1 LHKNKLMQNYNF
13 LQTDFSQPLPFLM
26 LSLAMFVVVMGRY
39 FLIAFFFQ
47 IYFYGWKSAIWKA
60 RKLNKKS
67 YPPKQFLREITWS
80 GITSF
85 IFSVVGAITFVA
97 FQRGFTAIY
106 LDIHA
111 FPLWYLPIS
120 LVISMLIHET
130 YYYWLHRL
138 MHHPKLYRYVHQVH
152 HDSLITSPW
161 TAFSFHPIEGFLE
174 ALVLPAIILFLPMH
188 TSVIVFQLTIMTLS
202 ATINHLDIE
211 IYPKN
216 WLGNFIGKTFIGAT
230 HHSLHHKQFRFN
242 FGLYFTFW
250 DKLSKTES
258 PLFKK
263 EFENRAEI

>member
-1 LHKNKLMQNYNF
+1 MQTFNLF
-13 LQTDFSQPLPFLM
+13 QIDFTKPLPFLT
-26 LSLAMFVVVMGRY
+26 LTLAMFVVVMGRY
-39 FLIAFFFQ
+39 FLMAGLFQLFF
-47 IYFYGWKSAIWKA
+47 YFWKFNIWQA

-67 YPPKQFLREITWS
+67 HPPKQFHKEITYS
-80 GITSF
+80 AITSL
-85 IFSVVGAITFVA
+85 IFAIVGAITFVA

-106 LDIHA
+106 LNIHA

-120 LVISMLIHET
+120 LVISMLLHET

-152 HDSLITSPW
+152 HDSIITSAW

-174 ALVLPAIILFLPMH
+174 ALVLPTIILFLPMH
-188 TSVIVFQLTIMTLS
+188 PSVIVLQLTIMTLS

-230 HHSLHHKQFRFN
+230 HHSLHHKQFKFN

-250 DKLSKTES
+250 DKFSKTES
-258 PLFKK
+258 PVFEK
-263 EFENRAEI
+263 EFANRAEI